1 MADNALSFDELIQ
14 AGWHVVAGRGTSSPR
29 FTSISFCLDHDHHTV
44 ICVQGYGATMDA
56 ALADAT
62 HEANKWL
69 ARQSSPR
76 RL

>member
-14 AGWHVVAGRGTSSPR
+14 AGWHVVEDKGIRSSH
-29 FTSISFCLDHDHHTV
+29 FTSISFCLMHDHHTV
-44 ICVQGYGATMDA
+44 TCVQGYGVTMDA

-62 HEANKWL
+62 LEANKWL
-69 ARQSSPR
+69 ARQSTPR